1 MTVVAQDLVQLVRHM
16 EEAVKRRDLDAIAA
30 IPHPDIEWIPRR
42 APIEGVYRGREAFIR
57 FFDDTFATFD
67 VFVFDIDEI
76 RPLDD
81 ARVLVVGELRTQGHG
96 SGAET
101 RVPNAGVGE
110 YRDGLLRRF
119 QNYSD
124 RESALAALGLD
135 E

>member
-1 MTVVAQDLVQLVRHM
+1 M
-16 EEAVKRRDLDAIAA
+16 EAAVERRDPEAIAA

-42 APIEGVYRGREAFIR
+42 AAIEGSYRGREAFMR
-57 FFDDTFATFD
+57 FFEDTFATFD
-67 VFVFDIDEI
+67 VFVFEIEEI

-81 ARVLVVGELRTQGHG
+81 ARVLVVGELRTRGHG

-101 RVPNAGVGE
+101 RVPNAGVAE
-110 YRDGLLRRF
+110 YRDGLLHRF

-124 RESALAALGLD
+124 RKQALEALGLD